1 MRPSPNKRHNNNVP
15 IKTINLSSNEE
26 ESEDSIAQKLGGLNS
41 NLNSVLQSRD
51 GDRVSNNNGG
61 NGDKMTVSRIRF
73 EVNRARKFIDKLEK
87 NVDILEKEKD
97 ELD

>member
-1 MRPSPNKRHNNNVP
+1 
-15 IKTINLSSNEE
+15 
-26 ESEDSIAQKLGGLNS
+26 
-41 NLNSVLQSRD
+41 VLQSRD

>member
-1 MRPSPNKRHNNNVP
+1 M
-15 IKTINLSSNEE
+15 
-26 ESEDSIAQKLGGLNS
+26 
-41 NLNSVLQSRD
+41 NSVLQSRD